1 MEPAGVKRKL
11 AVILAADAEGFTR
24 LMREAEEPTLQTLT
38 EYRTIIDG
46 LIGRHDG
53 RVFGTAGDSVVAEFG
68 SAVEA
73 VRCALSIQEEL
84 AVRNAELSD
93 DRKLRFRVGINV
105 GDVMAKDDDLF
116 GDAVNV
122 AARLEGLAE
131 PGGICVSAS
140 VFEQVKHKLSL
151 SFEDIGPQ
159 TVKNVAEPVPAFRI
173 VPGSVSVTE
182 AAKPTPKP
190 GVAARWRIAALAAVG
205 VVVVAVGGVALW
217 QTVFR
222 PALPPP
228 VTAAE
233 KTPAPAL
240 PDRPSIAVL
249 PFDNMSDDAKQ
260 GYFSDG
266 ITEDLI
272 TDLSKIS
279 GLFVVSRKAAF
290 TYKGKDVK
298 PQQVSQDLGVRYV
311 LEGSVRKSDGRV
323 RINAQL
329 IDATTGG
336 HLWAERYDRDL
347 KDIFA
352 LQDEITQKI
361 VAALEVKLT
370 ETEQERI
377 ARRYTDNLEAYDYFL
392 RGREFHGGNSKE
404 DNVVARQLLERAI
417 ELDPKFAAAYAELS
431 WIRFR
436 GYHNQ
441 WSEDP
446 RSLDRAL
453 ELARKA
459 LALDDSLP
467 DAHARLG
474 WMLVWKKQYQQGI
487 AKGRRAIELDPNYAD
502 GYLLLGHT
510 LIYGGGSPEEAIR
523 VSTEG
528 MRHDPYSVYHFL
540 LHIADGYWTMGKY
553 EEALANLKRSLTLKP
568 EFMPTHLWLAV
579 VYASSGRIEKARTE
593 VAEVLR
599 LAPRTSVEGQ
609 RKMIP
614 YKDQAVRDRFIEA
627 LREAG
632 LPEKPGSAAP

>member
-1 MEPAGVKRKL
+1 MVEPTDVTRKL
-11 AVILAADAEGFTR
+11 AVILVADAVGYTR
-24 LMREAEEPTLQTLT
+24 LMREAEERTLQTLT

-53 RVFGTAGDSVVAEFG
+53 RVFGTAGDSVLAEFG

-105 GDVMAKDDDLF
+105 GDVMVKGDDLF

-159 TVKNVAEPVPAFRI
+159 AVKNVAEPVPAFRI

-190 GVAARWRIAALAAVG
+190 GVAARWRIPAFAAVG

-222 PALPPP
+222 PALPPQ
-228 VTAAE
+228 VTAPE
-233 KTPAPAL
+233 KTPAL

-249 PFDNMSDDAKQ
+249 AFDNMSDDPKQ
-260 GYFSDG
+260 EYFSDG
-266 ITEDLI
+266 ITEDII

-279 GLFVVSRKAAF
+279 GLFVVARNSAF
-290 TYKGKDVK
+290 TYKGKAVK
-298 PQQVSQDLGVRYV
+298 VEQIARELGVRYV
-311 LEGSVRKSDGRV
+311 LEGSVRKVGNKV
-323 RINAQL
+323 RITAQL

-352 LQDEITQKI
+352 LQDEIAGKI
-361 VAALEVKLT
+361 AAALEVKLAAG
-370 ETEQERI
+370 EQEQV
-377 ARRYTDNLEAYDYFL
+377 ARRYTDNLEAYDLFL
-392 RGREFHGGNSKE
+392 RGKE
-404 DNVVARQLLERAI
+404 YQLRGTKGYPQARRMFEKAI

-431 WIRFR
+431 YTHWEFQKRK
-436 GYHNQ
+436 GL
-441 WSEDP
+441 E
-446 RSLDRAL
+446 RSFKAAQRAV
-453 ELARKA
+453 
-459 LALDDSLP
+459 ALDDTLP
-467 DAHARLG
+467 LARSRLAWAYLRKRQREDAIRE
-474 WMLVWKKQYQQGI
+474 
-487 AKGRRAIELDPNYAD
+487 AKRAIALDPNFAEGYAVLAEILNAAD
-502 GYLLLGHT
+502 R
-510 LIYGGGSPEEAIR
+510 PEEGIRLIRKAMRLNPFPPAKYLFVLGQSYYMMGQNQKAIATLER
-523 VSTEG
+523 A
-528 MRHDPYSVYHFL
+528 R
-540 LHIADGYWTMGKY
+540 
-553 EEALANLKRSLTLKP
+553 NRSPDDKP
-568 EFMPTHLWLAV
+568 PHMHLIIL
-579 VYASSGRIEKARTE
+579 YGETGQMEKARAETE
-593 VAEVLR
+593 EILR
-599 LAPRTSVEGQ
+599 LLPNESIELEEQICTYAPGPLKRFLEGL
-609 RKMIP
+609 RK
-614 YKDQAVRDRFIEA
+614 
-627 LREAG
+627 AG
-632 LPEKPGSAAP
+632 FPEKSKSAAL